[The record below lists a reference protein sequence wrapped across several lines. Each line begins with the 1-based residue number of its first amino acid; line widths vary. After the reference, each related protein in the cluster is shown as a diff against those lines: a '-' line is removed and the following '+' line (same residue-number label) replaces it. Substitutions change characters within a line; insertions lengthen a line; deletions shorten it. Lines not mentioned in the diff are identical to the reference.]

1 MLVQNG
7 VNSTA
12 AIACAEQAFATP
24 Y

>member
-12 AIACAEQAFATP
+12 AIACAEQGFATP